1 MSVVTVRFGRPSFS
15 LDQVRRNLL
24 EGFGYSFAS
33 STATAYNDIDKTML
47 SYYGM
52 NAGNGIYSMAYRIID
67 VATIP
72 ILAIRE
78 AAMPRFFRSGLGG
91 IRGAAPFAVVLLK
104 RALPLGVLAAGW
116 FSSRLRWF
124 HTWQAAGFRKQYLL
138 CAGFASSRSS
148 AAFTR

>member
-1 MSVVTVRFGRPSFS
+1 MLIVLHRANAYQWSIATVALSLLTAYASVLVVTVRFGRPNFSF
-15 LDQVRRNLL
+15 DQVRRNLL

-47 SYYGM
+47 SYYGL
-52 NAGNGIYSMAYRIID
+52 NTANGIYSMAYRIMN

-91 IRGAAPFAVVLLK
+91 I
-104 RALPLGVLAAGW
+104 
-116 FSSRLRWF
+116 
-124 HTWQAAGFRKQYLL
+124 QAR
-138 CAGFASSRSS
+138 SRSLSCCSS
-148 AAFTR
+148 ALCL